1 MTGKVIEEIEIIEI
15 IEIETEIFITNILI
29 ILINN
34 TIVTISSSEPPC
46 S

>member
-1 MTGKVIEEIEIIEI
+1 MQTPWEVIEKVTEEM
-15 IEIETEIFITNILI
+15 TEIFITNILI

-34 TIVTISSSEPPC
+34 TTVTICSSETPG